1 MAKQMNEEERKRLDV
16 LLGMGLTPAEAAQR
30 LGRPKSTVVREII
43 KRAVPCLRG
52 YGSSNRV
59 CASYD
64 YCTRTK
70 GYGGNPRRLF
80 RCTAGCFEACPEFV
94 ERRCERLDTPSHVCN
109 GCERFRS
116 CPLKK
121 RIYDASGAQANR
133 ESLLHESRRGVHP
146 GDAELAAMDAVLS
159 PGLRK
164 GQSIR
169 HVIAANPEVF
179 ASVKERTV
187 YTYVS
192 GGLFEARRGDLPEA
206 CSRRPRRRKRVTKTD
221 AKCRVGRTYK
231 EFIEHCRLAGIEEC
245 AEVDTVIGRV
255 GGKVLFTVW
264 LPGGLMLAFL
274 RRRRTSNTATRL
286 FRVLRRLAGPELF
299 QRLFAV
305 ILTDNGSEFSDP
317 AGIEKPVTALGPADR
332 PVRVFY
338 TDPYC
343 SSQKP
348 HVERTHRDVRRI
360 LEHGVSF
367 DGLTQADVNLVMS
380 HVNSYTR
387 GVLDGRCA
395 WDEFVARHGE
405 PGRLF
410 LGRLGLR
417 RIPPSEVIL
426 DPYLL
431 GKRFERLAAKAV
443 LRKNGVPTTPGAAAR
458 T

>member
-1 MAKQMNEEERKRLDV
+1 
-16 LLGMGLTPAEAAQR
+16 MGQFF
-30 LGRPKSTVVREII
+30 S
-43 KRAVPCLRG
+43 
-52 YGSSNRV
+52 
-59 CASYD
+59 
-64 YCTRTK
+64 
-70 GYGGNPRRLF
+70 
-80 RCTAGCFEACPEFV
+80 EFA
-94 ERRCERLDTPSHVCN
+94 ERRCGRLDTPSHVCN
-109 GCERFRS
+109 GCDRFRS

-121 RIYDASGAQANR
+121 RVYDASGAQANR
-133 ESLLHESRRGVHP
+133 ESLLHEARRGVHP
-146 GDAELAAMDAVLS
+146 GDAELAAMDSVLS
-159 PGLRK
+159 SGLRK

-187 YTYVS
+187 YEYVN
-192 GGLFEARRGDLPEA
+192 GGLFEAKRGDLPEA
-206 CSRRPRRRKRVTKTD
+206 CSRRPRRKKRVTKTD

-286 FRVLRRLAGPELF
+286 FRVLRRIAGPELF

-317 AGIEKPVTALGPADR
+317 AGIEKPVAALGPADR

-348 HVERTHRDVRRI
+348 HVERPHRDVRRI

-387 GVLDGRCA
+387 GVLGGRCA
-395 WDEFVARHGE
+395 WDEFVGRHGE

-410 LGRLGLR
+410 LERLGLR
-417 RIPPSEVIL
+417 RIPASEVIL

-431 GKRFERLAAKAV
+431 GKGFERLAAKVV
-443 LRKNGVPTTPGAAAR
+443 LRKHGVLTAPGATAR